1 MQSNKMP
8 IGYWIKQADEL
19 LTRGIDDIHSSFGI
33 TRTGWQILNSINEKE
48 FIMRVDLTNLIKP
61 FADANNVKGILT
73 KFKAE
78 HLVNEDEEKLTLTDK
93 GIKLYKTC
101 FEQQKIFR
109 QKVMSGISEQDYEI
123 AILTLQK
130 MVANLTNESPQ
141 Y

>member
-48 FIMRVDLTNLIKP
+48 FIMRVDLTNLMKP
-61 FADANNVKGILT
+61 FADANNVNCILT

-78 HLVNEDEEKLTLTDK
+78 HLVNEDEKNLTLSDK
-93 GIKLYKTC
+93 GIELHKTC

-109 QKVMSGISEQDYEI
+109 QKVMSGISEQDYQI

-130 MVANLTNESPQ
+130 IVDNIANKP
-141 Y
+141 

>member
-19 LTRGIDDIHSSFGI
+19 LTRGIDDIHSSFRI
-33 TRTGWQILNSINEKE
+33 TRTGWQILNSISEKE
-48 FIMRVDLTNLIKP
+48 FIMKVDLTNLMKP
-61 FADANNVKGILT
+61 FADANNIKDILT

-78 HLVNEDEEKLTLTDK
+78 HLVNEEEQKLTLTDK
-93 GIKLYKTC
+93 GIELHKTC

-109 QKVMSGISEQDYEI
+109 QKVMSGISEQDYQI

-130 MVANLTNESPQ
+130 IVANLTNKPQ
-141 Y
+141 QY